1 MTRSFVANR
10 AIRER
15 TPVLIG
21 LVGPSG
27 SGKTFSA
34 LRLAAGIQRITG
46 GETFFIDT
54 EARRA
59 LHYADKFTFQHVPF
73 GAPFSPLD
81 YLDAINFCVSQAAPG
96 KPPTIIVDSF
106 SHQHEGPGGL
116 LEMHQAEHAR
126 LGGREGTKLLA
137 WGKPKAARR
146 RLINTILQIE
156 ANMIFCFRAKQKL
169 KIEKGKD
176 PENLGYQPIGA
187 DDMLYDLTLK
197 ALLLPG
203 ANGVPTWQSDML
215 GEKEMIKLP
224 GQFRAL
230 FERNP
235 PPQLTEEIGET
246 LAKWGAGDAKA
257 MESKAVSTFAELLA
271 KLEACSEGAT
281 FRSLQ
286 ADSRAAWSTFSKA
299 EKEKIG
305 AAGKAAEARIQK
317 ANEAPPEPPAEVAEL
332 TEADKA
338 EIARLE
344 AEEAKKAAS

>member
-146 RLINTILQIE
+146 RLINSILQIE

-187 DDMLYDLTLK
+187 DEH
-197 ALLLPG
+197 ALRPDAEG
-203 ANGVPTWQSDML
+203 SSSPRS
-215 GEKEMIKLP
+215 
-224 GQFRAL
+224 
-230 FERNP
+230 ERRP
-235 PPQLTEEIGET
+235 DV
-246 LAKWGAGDAKA
+246 AKRHARR
-257 MESKAVSTFAELLA
+257 
-271 KLEACSEGAT
+271 EGA
-281 FRSLQ
+281 
-286 ADSRAAWSTFSKA
+286 
-299 EKEKIG
+299 
-305 AAGKAAEARIQK
+305 
-317 ANEAPPEPPAEVAEL
+317 
-332 TEADKA
+332 
-338 EIARLE
+338 
-344 AEEAKKAAS
+344 